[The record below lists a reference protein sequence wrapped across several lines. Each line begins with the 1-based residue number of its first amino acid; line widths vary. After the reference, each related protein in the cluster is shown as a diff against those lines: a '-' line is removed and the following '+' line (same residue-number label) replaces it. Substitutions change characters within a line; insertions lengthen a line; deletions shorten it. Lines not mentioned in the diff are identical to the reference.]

1 MKTKTADQGER
12 VESRWFM
19 SEREVSAALGV
30 SPSTMTRLNQ
40 RGELP
45 EGLRPVYVGHRRVY
59 PRAAVEKLAGL
70 A

>member
-1 MKTKTADQGER
+1 MRTKD
-12 VESRWFM
+12 VEQAEHLDSRLFM
-19 SEREVSAALGV
+19 SERDVARELGI

>member
-1 MKTKTADQGER
+1 MKTKVADQGER
-12 VESRWFM
+12 AESRWFM
-19 SEREVSAALGV
+19 SERDVASALGI